1 MTTDHYDRDAPTKQ
15 NLLCNRQAAL
25 EMMLNHPDLK
35 DNDNA
40 GPVQDGSDQVLTKK
54 IRNVES
60 FQIELVCLYFSYKLF
75 LRKWHSQGKVSVGT
89 VGAAAST
96 DFDDADFTPKIL
108 KKVDFE
114 SVIFIQNSL

>member
-1 MTTDHYDRDAPTKQ
+1 MLYPATYKEGNISLPSQGCVEKNPLCPLGQRYNRAAPTKQ

-40 GPVQDGSDQVLTKK
+40 GPVQDRSDQVLTKK

-60 FQIELVCLYFSYKLF
+60 FQIELVCLKL
-75 LRKWHSQGKVSVGT
+75 
-89 VGAAAST
+89 
-96 DFDDADFTPKIL
+96 
-108 KKVDFE
+108 
-114 SVIFIQNSL
+114 FIQNFFEERMKMTFPGTWLVLVR

>member
-1 MTTDHYDRDAPTKQ
+1 MSLFFILFYENDIHRD
-15 NLLCNRQAAL
+15 L
-25 EMMLNHPDLK
+25 
-35 DNDNA
+35 
-40 GPVQDGSDQVLTKK
+40 
-54 IRNVES
+54 
-60 FQIELVCLYFSYKLF
+60 
-75 LRKWHSQGKVSVGT
+75 VSVGT